1 MIDGFIMRDPGSYED
16 IIDILMDERVISEE
30 DGQGMKEVI
39 PSSKNAYARLY
50 SNES

>member
-16 IIDILMDERVISEE
+16 IIDILMDERVISAEE
-30 DGQGMKEVI
+30 GQAMKSDS
-39 PSSKNAYARLY
+39 SSKNAYARLY